1 MIGVVL
7 GFGLFFLN
15 FLFDRLRN
23 LSLGGKGVDV
33 EIEQILVH
41 GVFTVRHDLIAVHD
55 GILSSGS
62 LGKRPAGQVGS
73 CRRSI
78 P

>member
-7 GFGLFFLN
+7 GFGLFFLD
-15 FLFDRLRN
+15 FLFDGLRN
-23 LSLGGKGVDV
+23 FSLGGEGVDV
-33 EIEQILVH
+33 EIEQILIH
-41 GVFTVRHDLIAVHD
+41 GVFSAGHDLLAVHD
-55 GILSSGS
+55 GILSDGS
-62 LGKRPAGQVGS
+62 VGKRPAGQVGS